1 MTDIAVALYHYTHLR
16 MDNTSLVLD
25 IDEGTVIPDFLHRLP
40 VMPKKICRT
49 AVLIATLQMTEVLHH
64 RAAED
69 FHCLLAIIR
78 QDFPALHR

>member
-16 MDNTSLVLD
+16 MDNTRLVLD
-25 IDEGTVIPDFLHRLP
+25 IDEGTVIPDFPHRLP

-49 AVLIATLQMTEVLHH
+49 TVLVTALQASKVLHY